1 MLLDEKKEEL
11 VRREW
16 EAFGQVQNEGGRAG
30 CQDDKETFFRM
41 RRSQFA
47 PWTGLLTDSYL
58 RDMQMAEFTG
68 RNLVSEKYAWMIKR
82 TAPERFREL
91 RHLLPEVSR
100 QAEDL
105 IDQIVGVQLGWMEAY
120 QKQYPNLALRGRML
134 SSEEDTSVDTS
145 FETYLWGELH
155 TYSEETL
162 LLYGD
167 FVKGLEEEGKN
178 LWILVMEATAGAY
191 GYQSLK
197 EAEKQMKKGA
207 EETSQGL

>member
-1 MLLDEKKEEL
+1 ML
-11 VRREW
+11 
-16 EAFGQVQNEGGRAG
+16 
-30 CQDDKETFFRM
+30 FR
-41 RRSQFA
+41 S
-47 PWTGLLTDSYL
+47 
-58 RDMQMAEFTG
+58 
-68 RNLVSEKYAWMIKR
+68 
-82 TAPERFREL
+82 
-91 RHLLPEVSR
+91 
-100 QAEDL
+100 
-105 IDQIVGVQLGWMEAY
+105 
-120 QKQYPNLALRGRML
+120 LALRGRML